1 MANVLVEETSL
12 SNIASAIRVKN
23 GSTAV
28 YKPGE
33 MAAAITNL
41 PTGGGSDIK
50 IYAGGDISYLFTGW
64 GSNFYN
70 TIKDNIVF
78 SNVSSGYG
86 VFINSGIT
94 GTPSFTIPLKGPA
107 SGTYYGFLAHSN
119 VLPNVE
125 VGFNNY
131 ASFDGFYSECNLK
144 KIDFNHITTKF
155 TGGSGFISGRDLFE
169 DAHWLREI
177 DFSSGTNFLQMSNL
191 GRMFF
196 RCYDLDAITNL
207 PIKRADMDFGQDTF
221 YECCH
226 LKRLTFAQMDETIT
240 PSEYSPTID
249 LSDGVGYY
257 VNVPLTTN
265 YRIGHTTFYED
276 GSQVMGND
284 YMITNATT
292 YAKFKNSPDAWTTN
306 VEYSRY
312 NRTSAVETLSTV
324 PQITNARGTPT
335 IKFKGNAGSAT
346 DGGAIN
352 TMTAEEVAVATSKGW
367 TVTYS

>member
-33 MAAAITNL
+33 MAAAISNL
-41 PTGGGSDIK
+41 PTGGGDIK

-70 TIKDNIVF
+70 TVKDNLVF
-78 SNVSSGYG
+78 GNVSSGYG

-94 GTPSFTIPLKGPA
+94 GTPPFTIPLKGPV
-107 SGTYYGFLAHSN
+107 SGEYYGFLAHSN
-119 VLPNVE
+119 VLPNIVDE
-125 VGFNNY
+125 PKNY
-131 ASFDGFYSECNLK
+131 ASFDGFYSQCNLK
-144 KIDFNHITTKF
+144 KIDFSHMTTNF
-155 TGGSGFISGRDLFE
+155 TGGSGIFGGKYLFE

-177 DFSSGTNFLQMSNL
+177 DFSSGTNLFLMSNL
-191 GRMFF
+191 SSMFNK
-196 RCYDLDAITNL
+196 CYDLDAITNL
-207 PIKRADMDFGQDTF
+207 PIKRTDMNFGWNTF
-221 YECCH
+221 YSCCH
-226 LKRLTFAQMDETIT
+226 LKRLTFAQMDEAIT

-249 LSDGVGYY
+249 LSYGVGYY
-257 VNVPLTTN
+257 VNVPFTTN
-265 YRIGHTTFYED
+265 YSIGHTTYYEY
-276 GSQVMGND
+276 GSLVMGID
-284 YMITNATT
+284 EQITDATT

-324 PQITNARGTPT
+324 PQITNAKGTPT
-335 IKFKGNAGSAT
+335 IKFLGNSGSKT